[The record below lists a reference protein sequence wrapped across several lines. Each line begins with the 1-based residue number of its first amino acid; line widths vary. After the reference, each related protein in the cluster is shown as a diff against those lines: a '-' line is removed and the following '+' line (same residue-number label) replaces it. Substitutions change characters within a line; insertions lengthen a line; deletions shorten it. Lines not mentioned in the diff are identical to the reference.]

1 ILVLRIKDKT
11 YTRCLTIEYQENYLI
26 LVLHKEVKEEKQD
39 ILSIRVDI
47 QNKNP
52 AISRDLVI
60 TGGKKALVFL
70 KRDI

>member
-1 ILVLRIKDKT
+1 M
-11 YTRCLTIEYQENYLI
+11 
-26 LVLHKEVKEEKQD
+26 KEVKEEKQD

-47 QNKNP
+47 QIINP

-60 TGGKKALVFL
+60 TGGKKALVLL